1 MLDGLY
7 RARDKLFLISYLF
20 SIVSFRNIDNL
31 ISPIYYCGNESTLKK
46 EMNKN
51 MKEEGY
57 NGWKNYETWCI
68 ALWIDNDEG
77 LYDESRDI
85 IRHKSVN
92 DAASILKDWIDEM
105 NPLMDDSSMWSD
117 LMSAALSEVDWYEIA
132 ENYLSD
138 MEEDTDE
145 Q

>member
-1 MLDGLY
+1 
-7 RARDKLFLISYLF
+7 
-20 SIVSFRNIDNL
+20 
-31 ISPIYYCGNESTLKK
+31 
-46 EMNKN
+46 

-57 NGWKNYETWCI
+57 NGWKNYETWCV

-117 LMSAALSEVDWYEIA
+117 LMRAALSEVDWYEIA
-132 ENYLSD
+132 ENLMGMSASSD
-138 MEEDTDE
+138 TMGSLMVKLESIRRG
-145 Q
+145 

>member
-1 MLDGLY
+1 
-7 RARDKLFLISYLF
+7 
-20 SIVSFRNIDNL
+20 
-31 ISPIYYCGNESTLKK
+31 
-46 EMNKN
+46 

-105 NPLMDDSSMWSD
+105 NPLRDDSSMWSD

-132 ENYLSD
+132 ENYLSELD
-138 MEEDTDE
+138 DDSEDDDE
-145 Q
+145 DDGQ

>member
-1 MLDGLY
+1 LINLYLLYIIVVGL
-7 RARDKLFLISYLF
+7 RPL
-20 SIVSFRNIDNL
+20 
-31 ISPIYYCGNESTLKK
+31 LKK

-77 LYDESRDI
+77 LYDELRDI
-85 IRHKSVN
+85 IRLFVSNKSVN

-132 ENYLSD
+132 ENYLSELD
-138 MEEDTDE
+138 DDGDVDEDE

>member
-1 MLDGLY
+1 
-7 RARDKLFLISYLF
+7 
-20 SIVSFRNIDNL
+20 
-31 ISPIYYCGNESTLKK
+31 
-46 EMNKN
+46 

-132 ENYLSD
+132 ENLMGMSASSD
-138 MEEDTDE
+138 TMRSLMVKLESIRRG
-145 Q
+145 

>member
-1 MLDGLY
+1 
-7 RARDKLFLISYLF
+7 
-20 SIVSFRNIDNL
+20 
-31 ISPIYYCGNESTLKK
+31 
-46 EMNKN
+46 

-117 LMSAALSEVDWYEIA
+117 LMSAALSKKKIMEYEGCPESAITSIR
-132 ENYLSD
+132 EL
-138 MEEDTDE
+138 
-145 Q
+145 